1 MLVSLAAGATK
12 QGQASMIVWNQRL
25 FLSIAMLLCVG
36 FLSGCQMRGADQSST
51 TDFPPPTTSWP
62 LADDP
67 TLSWRIGSE
76 FSAKIGAGTT
86 TKTFRALLTLERNGN
101 QLHFI
106 ALSPLGIPLFT
117 ATLHADGELKVEQL
131 VPTSVEPTRV
141 LAELQFCLWPS
152 SLLRAAYAPPW
163 SMKEDGRTR
172 TLYRHD
178 EIVAAARWIED
189 ANALSMRD
197 RANQAVVLQQR
208 LQNYEISIRPLP
220 QPGKP

>member
-1 MLVSLAAGATK
+1 
-12 QGQASMIVWNQRL
+12 MIVGLQR
-25 FLSIAMLLCVG
+25 FLLSMALLQWIGML
-36 FLSGCQMRGADQSST
+36 SACQMRSVDHAST
-51 TDFPPPTTSWP
+51 ADFPPLATSWP

-67 TLSWRIGSE
+67 MLNWRISSE
-76 FSAKIGAGTT
+76 FGAKIGAETT
-86 TKTFRALLTLERNGN
+86 AMSFRALITLERNGD

-117 ATLHADGELKVEQL
+117 AILHADGELRIEQQ
-131 VPTSVEPTRV
+131 VPINFEPTRV

-152 SLLRAAYAPPW
+152 SLLHASYTSPW
-163 SMKEDGRTR
+163 NMTDDGRTR

-178 EIVAAARWIED
+178 EIVASARWMD
-189 ANALSMRD
+189 DVSTLSMRD
-197 RANQAVVLQQR
+197 RANQPVVLQQQ

>member
-1 MLVSLAAGATK
+1 
-12 QGQASMIVWNQRL
+12 MIVRNQRL

-36 FLSGCQMRGADQSST
+36 FFSGCQMRGADQSSM

-67 TLSWRIGSE
+67 TLNWRIGSE

-86 TKTFRALLTLERNGN
+86 TKGTPTKGTRNKSFRALLTLERYGD

-117 ATLHADGELKVEQL
+117 ATLHADGELKVEQQ

-141 LAELQFCLWPS
+141 IAELQFCLWPS
-152 SLLRAAYAPPW
+152 ALLLAAYASPW

-178 EIVAAARWIED
+178 EIVATARWMED
-189 ANALSMRD
+189 VNVLSMRN
-197 RANQAVVLQQR
+197 RANQAVVLHQR